1 MGEPR
6 LAPLEA
12 GEQKLWL
19 FLILA
24 LLNIVDSFN
33 LNVVW
38 PMLPFMVESFGVV
51 KDEAD
56 LAAWVGVAGMT
67 LLSPEPFQQ

>member
-56 LAAWVGVAGMT
+56 LGAWVGVAGAAVSIGQ
-67 LLSPEPFQQ
+67 LI